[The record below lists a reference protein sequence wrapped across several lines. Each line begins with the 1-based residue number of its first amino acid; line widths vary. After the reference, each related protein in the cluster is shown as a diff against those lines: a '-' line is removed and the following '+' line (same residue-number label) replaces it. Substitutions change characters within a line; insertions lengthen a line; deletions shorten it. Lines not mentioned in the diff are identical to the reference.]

1 MLRRNF
7 GLLAERYH
15 FNAMSPASRCI
26 VSLPRKGSC
35 LKQLLEFPSRCNARL
50 TRELSHGS
58 NQWAGRW
65 RTQGEGVPG
74 KDVNLGRFAASQASA
89 VEADSQPAELVDS
102 FGRVHTYLRMSLT
115 EKCNLRCTYCM
126 PDAGV
131 PLTPSPSL
139 LTSDEIIRLA
149 SIFVSRGVTKVRLTG
164 GEPFV
169 RRDLMDIAHA
179 IGHHPGVQTLAITTN
194 GLVLK
199 RYVPALRAARVSALN
214 ISLDTLIAPKFT
226 LIARR
231 HGHSNVL
238 DGLHAALDAGFETV
252 KLNVVVMKGVN
263 DDELGA
269 FCDLTRN
276 HALDVRFIEF
286 MPFDGN
292 RWSDTRFLSYADMLK
307 SIGEHCGAL
316 ERAADS
322 KNDTCKHYRIPGAPG
337 RIGFITSMTNH
348 FCGTCN
354 RLRVTADGNIKVCLF
369 GSDEMSLRDAMR
381 SGASDELVG
390 ETIATALAG
399 KHFSLGGNRDMYD
412 IAQNDNRS
420 MIKIGG

>member
-1 MLRRNF
+1 MTRNWR
-7 GLLAERYH
+7 GKERIWWGT
-15 FNAMSPASRCI
+15 NA
-26 VSLPRKGSC
+26 
-35 LKQLLEFPSRCNARL
+35 NAARA
-50 TRELSHGS
+50 T
-58 NQWAGRW
+58 
-65 RTQGEGVPG
+65 
-74 KDVNLGRFAASQASA
+74 ASQANA
-89 VEADSQPAELVDS
+89 VEDSSSPTELVDS
-102 FGRVHTYLRMSLT
+102 FQRVHTYLRMSLT
-115 EKCNLRCTYCM
+115 ERCNLRCTYCM
-126 PDAGV
+126 PDEGV
-131 PLTPSPSL
+131 PLTPSSSL
-139 LTSDEIIRLA
+139 LTTEEILRLA
-149 SIFVSRGVTKVRLTG
+149 TIFVARGVTKVRLTG

-169 RRDLMDIAHA
+169 RPDFMDIAHG
-179 IGHHPGVQTLAITTN
+179 IGHLPGVETLAITTN

-199 RYVPALRAARVSALN
+199 RKIPALLDARVSGLN

-231 HGHSNVL
+231 NGHEKVL
-238 DGLHAALDAGFETV
+238 EGLFAALNAGFKSV

-269 FCDLTRN
+269 FCDLTRE

-292 RWSDTRFLSYADMLK
+292 RWSDQRFLSYADMLK
-307 SIGEHCGAL
+307 TIGEHCGAL
-316 ERAADS
+316 ERATDS
-322 KNDTCKHYRIPGAPG
+322 ANDTCKHYRIPGAKG

-381 SGASDELVG
+381 SGASDEEVG